1 MGTLITTVTESIRYR
16 GRSGQYTWL
25 AHRLAGL
32 GILAFLVI
40 HVWDTAN
47 ASFAPNV
54 YAWTIEVFKT
64 PFFGLGEIA
73 VFGAV
78 LFHSFN
84 GLRITLLD
92 YKPTWWHQQK
102 RSVTIVWVLFLII
115 FVPLGLYLLLGIVD
129 SCQHPPVWEWA
140 GQTATGASCFSFPPT
155 SLYGIGS

>member
-64 PFFGLGEIA
+64 LFSVSVKSPSLVPSYSIPLMGYASHCSTTSQPGGISKTQRHDCLGSIPD
-73 VFGAV
+73 
-78 LFHSFN
+78 H
-84 GLRITLLD
+84 LRTA
-92 YKPTWWHQQK
+92 
-102 RSVTIVWVLFLII
+102 RSL
-115 FVPLGLYLLLGIVD
+115 
-129 SCQHPPVWEWA
+129 SPPRHR
-140 GQTATGASCFSFPPT
+140 
-155 SLYGIGS
+155 